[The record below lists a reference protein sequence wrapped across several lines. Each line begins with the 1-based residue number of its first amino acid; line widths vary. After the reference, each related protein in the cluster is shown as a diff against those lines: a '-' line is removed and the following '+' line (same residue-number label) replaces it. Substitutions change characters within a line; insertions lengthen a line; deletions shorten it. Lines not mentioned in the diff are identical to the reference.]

1 MVQGSNVGP
10 RRSRM
15 PVRRRLAALVSVALG
30 TGLLAAC
37 GGAATGSGGTAAQD
51 PSSGPGA
58 QIGTRVDQPMAS
70 ALMQLPLRDAHGNP
84 VQLKQFRGKVLVVS
98 DAMTLCQET
107 CPLDTATVV
116 QTARDVEKAG
126 LGDKVEFLSITVD
139 PRRDTT
145 TQLAAYR
152 KLFPHAPKNWTLLTG
167 SPKVLNRWW
176 DTLGVWRQKT
186 PESKI
191 HEPGPA
197 PRNWRTGQKLT
208 YDVAH
213 SDEVFFFDGR
223 QHERFVLEGP
233 PHVTDPSL
241 LPKRLRSFLNDA
253 GRKNLAH
260 PSKEAWTEPQALKV
274 VSWLTGHHLS

>member
-1 MVQGSNVGP
+1 
-10 RRSRM
+10 M
-15 PVRRRLAALVSVALG
+15 PVRRRLTALVAAGLG
-30 TGLLAAC
+30 TLVVAAC
-37 GGAATGSGGTAAQD
+37 GGGASGAGPAGQVES

-58 QIGTRVDQPMAS
+58 RIGTRVDARMQPS
-70 ALMQLPLRDAHGNP
+70 LMRLPLRDAHGNQ
-84 VQLKQFRGKVLVVS
+84 VRLEQFAGKVLVVS

-126 LGDKVEFLSITVD
+126 LGEKVEFLSITVD
-139 PRRDTT
+139 PERDTT

-152 KLFPHAPKNWTLLTG
+152 KLYPNPPKDWKLLTG
-167 SPKVLNRWW
+167 PPKVLDRWW
-176 DTLGVWRQKT
+176 DALGVWRQKT
-186 PESKI
+186 PEGKI

-197 PRNWRTGQKLT
+197 PRNWRTGEKLT

-233 PHVTDPSL
+233 PHVVDPKT
-241 LPKRLRSFLNDA
+241 LPRRLHRFLNDE

-260 PSKEAWTEPQALKV
+260 PPQDAWTEPQALQV
-274 VSWLTGHHLS
+274 LAWLTGRRLSSTTGG